1 MRSLVRRLLDEDWI
15 VILASGIAL
24 GYTALDLAQ
33 AIGSTVETAIEKQ
46 PLGDSTF
53 APAGRSLTIRFDDH
67 VIAFSGIV
75 SNGIAFVLVLIA
87 VIFIVTR
94 LQPGDDEEDSAA

>member
-1 MRSLVRRLLDEDWI
+1 VRTLLRRLLDEDWI

-33 AIGSTVETAIEKQ
+33 AIGSTVEAAIEKQ

-67 VIAFSGIV
+67 VIAFSAIV
-75 SNGIAFVLVLIA
+75 SNGIAFLIVLVA
-87 VIFIVTR
+87 VIFVVTR
-94 LQPGDDEEDSAA
+94 LRPPDDEGDSAA